1 MRELVSA
8 GKGLFVD
15 KSGKGE
21 RERERGHRDRVVD
34 AVEHAGEQV

>member
-21 RERERGHRDRVVD
+21 RERGHRDRVVD